1 MSTRFFSLDQRNAD
15 LKDLMD
21 AYPEAGADFRRRY
34 AMSWYH
40 HENALEGI
48 VLTEQELIQALE
60 HHVVGDASLM
70 SVLTVIRN
78 HRTAYEAIESEA
90 SSRKSKLTLP
100 FLVGL
105 YETLLRD
112 TNPSAKEKAIFR
124 KEMPLHRT
132 YFHDIAQPAKIEGEL
147 EKVLKFTAT
156 AEFKEFHPVRQ
167 ASHVHWAFM
176 QVFPFAEHNGKI
188 ARLLQTLYLLRA
200 GYMPAI
206 IPGVERQR
214 YYETLRHP
222 SGSLRSLLIESIDNT
237 FEIAERFV
245 RAQRAN
251 NRRAAS
257 H

>member
-1 MSTRFFSLDQRNAD
+1 MSTRFFSLDERNAD
-15 LKDLMD
+15 LKDLVE
-21 AYPEAGADFRRRY
+21 AHPETAAEFLRRY
-34 AMSWYH
+34 NMSWYH

-70 SVLTVIRN
+70 SVLTTIRN
-78 HRTAYEAIESEA
+78 HRAALETVEAEA

-112 TNPSAKEKAIFR
+112 TNPSEKEKAIFR
-124 KEMPLHRT
+124 REMPLHRT
-132 YFHDIAQPAKIEGEL
+132 YFHDIAQPAKIEAEL

-167 ASHVHWAFM
+167 AAHVHWAVM

-200 GYMPAI
+200 GYAPAI

-222 SGSLRSLLIESIDNT
+222 ATALRALLIESIENSL
-237 FEIAERFV
+237 EIGSRYL
-245 RAQRAN
+245 RSHRPS
-251 NRRAAS
+251 RRAAS